1 MMARMETIC
10 ARVAVLAVALMM
22 MAGTTA
28 HGWDDRAKALYDSM
42 MSVADEIIAR
52 DAPTDAQGPE
62 MIAGGE
68 AWLAGW
74 ESGETRVAG
83 IAREEG
89 GTYRAF
95 CIETTDAALSFYGG
109 VRVGGD
115 VGSLEGHLGV
125 PLDQLGPEG
134 DGTIDLWEDE
144 EVEMGPYVR
153 IGYEGGKIVSL
164 AAEDVLP

>member
-10 ARVAVLAVALMM
+10 ARAAALAVALMM

-28 HGWDDRAKALYDSM
+28 HGWDDRTRALYDDM
-42 MSVADEIIAR
+42 MRSADEIIAR
-52 DAPTDAQGPE
+52 KAPSETAGPE

-74 ESGETRVAG
+74 EEGDTHVAG

-89 GTYRAF
+89 GRYQAF
-95 CIETTDAALSFYGG
+95 YIETTSPTLSFYEG
-109 VRVGGD
+109 VRVGDD
-115 VGSLEGHLGV
+115 VGSLGDRLGV
-125 PLDQLGPEG
+125 PSGQLDPKG

-144 EVEMGPYVR
+144 EAEMGPHMR
-153 IGYEGGKIVSL
+153 IGYEDGRISSL
-164 AAEDVLP
+164 IAEDVLP